1 MSHPYTLPL
10 PNFVLARTRQ
20 NSRHAE
26 MANFHAERADLFAE
40 RAALH
45 TKAAALHT
53 KLVGLQTKKTVLMA
67 EQAATLRET
76 TAVELAIGILDERI
90 RTDNR
95 LSSLLR
101 RTPAEIL
108 CEIFQWTLPQEYT
121 RTVRSRVVPTAPWR
135 LTHICRAWRAAA
147 QGDTRLWS
155 HIRIDTRP
163 SYPRYDPWSISGSVP
178 ALEYPLAALEKQIQL
193 SANALLSVDFRLGV
207 PVPDPQHVIQLL
219 SLLVRKS
226 NRWLQLNLGW
236 AKDTGVIQ
244 ALSEIKGHLAQL
256 RHLRLDRQ
264 KGDNFETSE
273 WPTELQDIFAVAP
286 RLREALLADESVTDS
301 PRISISWQQLTKLN
315 IRCTPGL
322 LCEILLQA
330 VNLVDCQMQVS
341 DPDTTSSFSDT
352 IVVLP
357 NLRRLSSWWSDWY
370 ASCLEAPNLE
380 YLDVTFEIGN
390 LATFLNR
397 SQCELRTLKLDYC
410 TGTPAAVVTLLQ
422 HVPRLSHFE
431 ISTEYDAE
439 VYYNL
444 LRGILPAMRASGTST
459 DLCPRLSS
467 IHIALFDHEDETR
480 DLDDSLCDMIESRW
494 NLPPGLRSLQCV
506 RITPG
511 AFYPSVWERFEAL
524 RYAGLDLSGPT
535 RRIPTP
541 TTSDDDEDST

>member
-108 CEIFQWTLPQEYT
+108 CEIFQWT
-121 RTVRSRVVPTAPWR
+121 SRVVPTAPWR
-135 LTHICRAWRAAA
+135 LTHVCRAWRAAA

-155 HIRIDTRP
+155 HIRIDTQP
-163 SYPRYDPWSISGSVP
+163 SSPRYYNRWSISGSNHSAP

-193 SANALLSVDFRLGV
+193 SANAPLSVDFRLGV

-236 AKDTGVIQ
+236 AKDAGVIQ

-264 KGDNFETSE
+264 KRDNSETPE

-286 RLREALLADESVTDS
+286 RLREAVLLVDESFDDS

-330 VNLVDCQMQVS
+330 VNLVDCQMEVS
-341 DPDTTSSFSDT
+341 GPDTTSSFSDT
-352 IVVLP
+352 VVVLP
-357 NLRRLSSWWSDWY
+357 NLRRLSSCQSSDWY

-380 YLDVTFEIGN
+380 YLD
-390 LATFLNR
+390 
-397 SQCELRTLKLDYC
+397 LRTLKLFFC
-410 TGTPAAVVTLLQ
+410 TSTPAAVVTLLQ

-431 ISTEYDAE
+431 ISTENDDFVE
-439 VYYNL
+439 EYYNL

-467 IHIALFDHEDETR
+467 IHIVLFDYGDETRDEMR

-506 RITPG
+506 RISPV

-524 RYAGLDLSGPT
+524 RCAGLDLSGPT

>member
-1 MSHPYTLPL
+1 
-10 PNFVLARTRQ
+10 
-20 NSRHAE
+20 

-135 LTHICRAWRAAA
+135 LTHVCRAWRAAA

-155 HIRIDTRP
+155 HIRIDTQP
-163 SYPRYDPWSISGSVP
+163 SSPRYYNRWSISGSNHSAP

-193 SANALLSVDFRLGV
+193 SANAPLSVDFRLGV

-236 AKDTGVIQ
+236 VKDAGVIQ

-256 RHLRLDRQ
+256 RHLRFDRQ
-264 KGDNFETSE
+264 RDNSETPE

-286 RLREALLADESVTDS
+286 RLREALLADESFADS
-301 PRISISWQQLTKLN
+301 PRVSISWQQLTKLN

-330 VNLVDCQMQVS
+330 VNLVDCQMEVS
-341 DPDTTSSFSDT
+341 GPDTTSSFSDT
-352 IVVLP
+352 VVVLP

-380 YLDVTFEIGN
+380 YLDVTFEIDN
-390 LATFLNR
+390 LATFLSR
-397 SQCELRTLKLDYC
+397 SQCELRTLKLFFC
-410 TGTPAAVVTLLQ
+410 TSTPAAVVTLLQ

-431 ISTEYDAE
+431 ISTENDDFVE
-439 VYYNL
+439 EYYNL

-467 IHIALFDHEDETR
+467 IYIVLFDYEDETRDEMR

-506 RITPG
+506 RISSVP
-511 AFYPSVWERFEAL
+511 FYPSVWERFEAL
-524 RYAGLDLSGPT
+524 RCAGLDLSGPT